1 MQVARIFLNEGDS
14 QYCEWR
20 SLELFS
26 QPFHSV
32 MGSSSTGLQV
42 GTLTIVWVFF
52 SLFPSF
58 ILFPPCNQGVPNFH
72 AIFEIWHNQVSN
84 CDFMLVPRT
93 QGNFITINLTNE
105 SVLTFLARYEKK
117 VFKMLKWLPVNYL
130 KISLL
135 YTYLIMK

>member
-32 MGSSSTGLQV
+32 MGSSSTGQV

-58 ILFPPCNQGVPNFH
+58 ILFPPCNQGVSNFH

-105 SVLTFLARYEKK
+105 SVLTFLARYEKRG
-117 VFKMLKWLPVNYL
+117 FKMLK
-130 KISLL
+130 
-135 YTYLIMK
+135 